1 MNNKTTF
8 YLARHGQT
16 EWNVEYRIQ
25 GQLDSPLTLQ
35 GEKQASQLAVQCGAV
50 NITQIL
56 TSPLGRAVETA
67 TICAEVLNLTVKTV
81 PGFEERHFGLWQG
94 KLVADVK
101 VETNYNEI
109 TSQITDCKPEQ
120 GESAKQLLTRFE
132 KALKAQLQTASD
144 QTFLIVSH
152 GDILRTFMAQFNL
165 SSSSSSYSSSTS
177 LQAAASSQPV
187 LRSGYDYKNAQ
198 LIPISYDQTTGTF
211 SRL

>member
-16 EWNVEYRIQ
+16 EWNVEHRIQ

-56 TSPLGRAVETA
+56 TSSLGRAVETA
-67 TICAEVLNLTVKTV
+67 TICAEVLNLTVKTI

-165 SSSSSSYSSSTS
+165 SSSSSPS

>member
-16 EWNVEYRIQ
+16 EWNVEHRIQ

-67 TICAEVLNLTVKTV
+67 TICAEVLNLTVKV
-81 PGFEERHFGLWQG
+81 VSGFEERHFGLWQG
-94 KLVADVK
+94 KLVAEVK
-101 VETNYNEI
+101 VEANYNEI

-165 SSSSSSYSSSTS
+165 SSSFSSSSSPS
-177 LQAAASSQPV
+177 LQAASQPV

-198 LIPISYDQTTGTF
+198 LIAICYDQTTGTF

>member
-16 EWNVEYRIQ
+16 EWNVEHRIQ

-35 GEKQASQLAVQCGAV
+35 GKKQASQLAVQCGAV

-67 TICAEVLNLTVKTV
+67 TICAEVLNLTVKV
-81 PGFEERHFGLWQG
+81 VSGFEERHFGLWQG
-94 KLVADVK
+94 KLVAEVK
-101 VETNYNEI
+101 VEANYNEI

-165 SSSSSSYSSSTS
+165 SSSFSSSTS
-177 LQAAASSQPV
+177 LQAEASSQPV

>member
-94 KLVADVK
+94 KLVAEVK

-165 SSSSSSYSSSTS
+165 SSSSSSS